1 MHKPFYLLFFIY
13 LANSAV
19 ARPVVQ
25 LTPTL
30 MSSVLFED
38 PTYSEVV
45 DCGSVSQADLFRR
58 SRIWILQSAPE
69 DKLLLNDR
77 ETGDLVSHATLS
89 FNLPRSDNFSGGAF
103 MVSYVLTVECAN
115 RKYRSSVTNIQV
127 FQSGSTRTTS
137 LESFKLQNE
146 PATKLFQAELDRLI
160 KTRLEQLKLYV
171 RDYKAF

>member
-1 MHKPFYLLFFIY
+1 MYKASHLLFFICVAIS
-13 LANSAV
+13 AN
-19 ARPVVQ
+19 ARPALQ
-25 LTPTL
+25 ITPIMMPPL
-30 MSSVLFED
+30 HFES

-58 SRIWILQSAPE
+58 ARIWILQSAPE

-77 ETGDLVSHATLS
+77 DTGDLVSHATLS
-89 FNLPRSDNFSGGAF
+89 FTLPRSDNFSGGAF
-103 MVSYVLTVECAN
+103 MASYVLTIECAN

-127 FQSGSTRTTS
+127 FQSGNTRTIP
-137 LESFKLQNE
+137 LDSFRLQND

-160 KTRLEQLKLYV
+160 KTRLDQLKLFV